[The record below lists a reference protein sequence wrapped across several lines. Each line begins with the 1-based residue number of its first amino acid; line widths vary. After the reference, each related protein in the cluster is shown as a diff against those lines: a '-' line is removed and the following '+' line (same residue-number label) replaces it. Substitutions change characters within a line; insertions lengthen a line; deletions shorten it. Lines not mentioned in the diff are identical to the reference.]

1 MKNGSGPL
9 FFRGAGTEVCQQR
22 APERCCRRKSL
33 VFASWLECAQSE
45 VPECVCVW
53 GGGGG
58 PLVQGSQHLPHA
70 APTLHSGQDHPTA
83 DVARTPCW
91 VPPHLVL
98 LQQSSCSL
106 LRRAPFLH
114 TPEGRFPPN
123 DHQVA
128 PLMCGES
135 GSQSVMGVGAPPREL
150 SLGQMG

>member
-1 MKNGSGPL
+1 MELALKFVN
-9 FFRGAGTEVCQQR
+9 RGRQR
-22 APERCCRRKSL
+22 DAAEGRALCLLPGWSVHNLRFLS
-33 VFASWLECAQSE
+33 V
-45 VPECVCVW
+45 CVC
-53 GGGGG
+53 GGG